1 MTHASGA
8 KALMSSLIVPAAQMH
23 FFVSKGTSNINT
35 QSSQCMWTKYV
46 HGSNTSYNMH
56 SHIQSTISLFS
67 FIIILLA
74 SIAFSASAT
83 VFRVAN
89 PNPGDGII
97 TYMDCFTALE
107 GHLHS
112 VNGASKGQAA
122 QKTLLLGCESNY
134 NSIFLHHRLLAFP
147 TKWRDHIKCLCSCSC
162 SCR

>member
-1 MTHASGA
+1 MC
-8 KALMSSLIVPAAQMH
+8 MVPAH
-23 FFVSKGTSNINT
+23 
-35 QSSQCMWTKYV
+35 
-46 HGSNTSYNMH
+46 
-56 SHIQSTISLFS
+56 HITCIHTTISLFS

-122 QKTLLLGCESNY
+122 QNFSVARV
-134 NSIFLHHRLLAFP
+134 I
-147 TKWRDHIKCLCSCSC
+147 IIV
-162 SCR
+162 

>member
-23 FFVSKGTSNINT
+23 FFVSKGTTLSRVNACG
-35 QSSQCMWTKYV
+35 QSMCV
-46 HGSNTSYNMH
+46 VPAH
-56 SHIQSTISLFS
+56 HITCIHTTISLFS

-74 SIAFSASAT
+74 SIAFSASAA

-122 QKTLLLGCESNY
+122 QKHFFSVARVIIIVYFYT
-134 NSIFLHHRLLAFP
+134 IVF
-147 TKWRDHIKCLCSCSC
+147 
-162 SCR
+162 

>member
-1 MTHASGA
+1 MGPKHWCH
-8 KALMSSLIVPAAQMH
+8 LWLSLQPKCTFLWVKEPVTSTLSRVNACGQSMCVVPAH
-23 FFVSKGTSNINT
+23 
-35 QSSQCMWTKYV
+35 
-46 HGSNTSYNMH
+46 
-56 SHIQSTISLFS
+56 HITCIHTTISLFS

-74 SIAFSASAT
+74 SIAFSASAA

-122 QKTLLLGCESNY
+122 QKHFFSVARVIIIVYFYT
-134 NSIFLHHRLLAFP
+134 IVF
-147 TKWRDHIKCLCSCSC
+147 WKCSWLSLPNGGTT
-162 SCR
+162 